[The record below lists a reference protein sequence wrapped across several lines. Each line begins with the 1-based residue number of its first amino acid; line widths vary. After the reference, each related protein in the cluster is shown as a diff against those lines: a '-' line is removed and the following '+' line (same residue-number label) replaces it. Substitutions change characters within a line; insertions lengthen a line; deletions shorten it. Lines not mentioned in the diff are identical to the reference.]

1 MVKQEQLKQE
11 HCPRDN
17 EYMKSLHYL
26 KRKYRAHKEL
36 SSWGKAEMKIC
47 PKCGLIMFYKK
58 HVRYVIF
65 PDTDKVKE
73 IR

>member
-1 MVKQEQLKQE
+1 LKQEQLKQE
-11 HCPRDN
+11 HCPRDEEN
-17 EYMKSLHYL
+17 MKSLHYL
-26 KRKYRAHKEL
+26 KRKYQAHKEL
-36 SSWGKAEMKIC
+36 GSWQKAQMKIC

-58 HVRYVIF
+58 HVKYVIF